1 MNKLTQLGG
10 TVLRNVK
17 ARSPI
22 ILSVSAGVGVLTT
35 AYLVGRAS
43 FQAAEVIRIEES
55 IGGTAGDPKQRLKER
70 AKLVWR
76 LYIPAA
82 ISTTSTI
89 VCIVGANRAGTAK
102 TLAAQT
108 AFAVTE
114 RAYSEYRDK
123 VIEEFGARKDQSIR
137 DKVAADRVKDKPPS
151 EQTVLMSGPGNVLCC
166 ELHTGRYFISDMESL
181 RRAQNDINAKILKHD
196 YATLDDLYYI
206 LGLKTTSTSG
216 NLGWT
221 SGRQLEMSY
230 STMLTEDNRP
240 CITFEYNYIKPL

>member
-1 MNKLTQLGG
+1 MNKLAQLSG
-10 TVLRNVK
+10 TALRHIK
-17 ARSPI
+17 ANSPHI
-22 ILSVSAGVGVLTT
+22 FSVAAGVGTITT
-35 AYLVGRAS
+35 AVLVGRAS
-43 FQAAEVIRIEES
+43 FQAARVIDRIEAEDGYATDPRERIKIRI
-55 IGGTAGDPKQRLKER
+55 
-70 AKLVWR
+70 KLVWK
-76 LYIPAA
+76 LYIPPA
-82 ISTTSTI
+82 IATVSTI
-89 VCIVGANRAGTAK
+89 VCVVGANRMGVKK
-102 TLAAQT
+102 TIAAQA

-114 RAYSEYRDK
+114 RAYAEYRDK

-137 DKVAADRVKDKPPS
+137 DKVAADRVKEKPPS

-166 ELHTGRYFISDMESL
+166 ELHTGRYFISDMEAL

-206 LGLKTTSTSG
+206 LGLKNTSTSG

-221 SGRQLEMSY
+221 SARQLEFEF

>member
-1 MNKLTQLGG
+1 
-10 TVLRNVK
+10 
-17 ARSPI
+17 
-22 ILSVSAGVGVLTT
+22 
-35 AYLVGRAS
+35 
-43 FQAAEVIRIEES
+43 
-55 IGGTAGDPKQRLKER
+55 
-70 AKLVWR
+70 
-76 LYIPAA
+76 
-82 ISTTSTI
+82 
-89 VCIVGANRAGTAK
+89 
-102 TLAAQT
+102 
-108 AFAVTE
+108 
-114 RAYSEYRDK
+114 
-123 VIEEFGARKDQSIR
+123 
-137 DKVAADRVKDKPPS
+137 
-151 EQTVLMSGPGNVLCC
+151 LMSGPGNVLCC

>member
-1 MNKLTQLGG
+1 MNKLSQLTG

-22 ILSVSAGVGVLTT
+22 ILSVSAGVGVLTS

-43 FQAAEVIRIEES
+43 FQAAEVIRQDELTHAPYI
-55 IGGTAGDPKQRLKER
+55 DKKDQLKGR
-70 AKLVWR
+70 IKLVWR
-76 LYIPAA
+76 TYIPAA

-89 VCIVGANRAGTAK
+89 LCIVGANRVGAAK

-137 DKVAADRVKDKPPS
+137 DKIVSDRVEKDPPPAHII
-151 EQTVLMSGPGNVLCC
+151 SGPGNVLCC
-166 ELHTGRYFISDMESL
+166 EMHTGRYFTSDMESL
-181 RRAQNDINAKILKHD
+181 RRAQNDINAKLLKHD

-206 LGLKTTSTSG
+206 LGLKMTSTSG

-221 SGRQLEMSY
+221 SARQLELSF